1 MPDLSLIDRA
11 KGLSRRRSA
20 YKMAADP
27 DQAISSMQV
36 FQDLSDDQVEAL
48 MDSMPTDEI
57 AKGTVIYGNGKDPE
71 VLFFLE
77 SGKIEL
83 YRESPWGR
91 RLTLAIIE
99 PGSFFG
105 EMSLIGQRLVGTCAV
120 ALDDSEVC
128 ALSREDVRTLVTH
141 HPEVGLRLIEAL
153 AERLQQTRDSLE
165 NIAFND
171 VTGRVANL
179 LLQMADDDDVVKGYS
194 HQELASMVGCLRESF
209 TSTLDK
215 FKASDAVQVG
225 RKRIEIVD
233 RSQIEEIVGQRSGT
247 NLRQNG

>member
-1 MPDLSLIDRA
+1 
-11 KGLSRRRSA
+11 
-20 YKMAADP
+20 MATDP
-27 DQAISSMQV
+27 DQVLSGMHV
-36 FQDLSDDQVEAL
+36 FQDLSDEQVGEL
-48 MDSMPTDEI
+48 MEGMPTDKVS
-57 AKGTVIYGNGKDPE
+57 KGTVIYGKGKDPE
-71 VLFFLE
+71 VLFFLQ

-91 RLTLAIIE
+91 RLTLSIIE

-120 ALDDSEVC
+120 AIENSVVC
-128 ALSREDVRTLVTH
+128 ALSREDVQMLVTH

-179 LLQMADDDDVVKGYS
+179 LLQMADDDGVVKGYS
-194 HQELASMVGCLRESF
+194 HQDLASMVGCLRESF
-209 TSTLDK
+209 TTTLDK
-215 FKASDAVQVG
+215 FKDSEAVRVG
-225 RKRIEIVD
+225 RKRIEIAD
-233 RSQIEEIVGQRSGT
+233 RRQLEEIVGQRSGSL
-247 NLRQNG
+247 NNS